1 MREAPAAG
9 AARGSARPGRPKIR
23 GGSWGSAFRLAPK
36 KEAAKYPK
44 NTPKEAARYPKCPPN
59 VEHFFIFLIE

>member
-1 MREAPAAG
+1 M
-9 AARGSARPGRPKIR
+9 
-23 GGSWGSAFRLAPK
+23 APK

-59 VEHFFIFLIE
+59 VEPFFIFLVE

>member
-1 MREAPAAG
+1 M
-9 AARGSARPGRPKIR
+9 
-23 GGSWGSAFRLAPK
+23 APK
-36 KEAAKYPK
+36 KEAAKDPR